1 MARKQKKERRR
12 EALAAAKRL
21 LFREGMQAAS
31 VRRVAE
37 EAEMSAGSLRHIFP
51 SHDELFVALFEDG
64 RRRSSA
70 RLKQLRAAPPG
81 RELCLVAAVD
91 ILLSLLPLSATTR
104 VDLLVQ
110 LSVQTDHPNNPVLV
124 AAHRETSEQL
134 DELCR
139 EIVATTLAPHE
150 VAAAALELR
159 LVLDGVTMRVLSHPD
174 FTEAQA
180 REIFTTTLR
189 RLRFL

>member
-1 MARKQKKERRR
+1 MARKQKKERRT

-21 LFREGMQAAS
+21 LAREGMQAAS

-64 RRRSSA
+64 RRRSTT
-70 RLKQLRAAPPG
+70 RLRQLQEAPAG
-81 RELCLVAAVD
+81 AELCLAAAVD
-91 ILLSLLPLSATTR
+91 TLLSLLPLTPTTK
-104 VDLLVQ
+104 VDFLVQ
-110 LSVQTDHPNNPVLV
+110 LAVQTDHPNNPVLV
-124 AAHRETSEQL
+124 DAHRESSEQL

-139 EIVATTLAPHE
+139 AIVGATCTAPEI
-150 VAAAALELR
+150 AAAALELR
-159 LVLDGVTMRVLSHPD
+159 LMFDGVAMRMLEND
-174 FTEAQA
+174 TFGEAQA
-180 REIFTTTLR
+180 REMFSATLR

>member
-1 MARKQKKERRR
+1 MARKQKKERRK

-21 LFREGMQAAS
+21 LSREGMQAAS

-51 SHDELFVALFEDG
+51 SHDELFIALFEDG
-64 RRRSSA
+64 RKRSA
-70 RLKQLRAAPPG
+70 TRLKQLQATPAG
-81 RELCLVAAVD
+81 SELCLAAAVD
-91 ILLSLLPLSATTR
+91 TLLALLPLSPGTR

-110 LSVQTDHPNNPVLV
+110 LAVQTDHPNNPVLV
-124 AAHRETSEQL
+124 ESYRETCEQL

-139 EIVATTLAPHE
+139 AIVATTVAPHE
-150 VAAAALELR
+150 VAEAALELR
-159 LVLDGVTMRVLSHPD
+159 LVLDGVTMRVLSKAD
-174 FTEAQA
+174 FGEAEA
-180 REIFTTTLR
+180 RAALNKTLR

>member
-21 LFREGMQAAS
+21 LAREGMQAAS

-64 RRRSSA
+64 RKRSTT
-70 RLKQLRAAPPG
+70 RLTQLQEAPAG
-81 RELCLVAAVD
+81 AELCLAAAVD
-91 ILLSLLPLSATTR
+91 TLLSLLPLTPATR
-104 VDLLVQ
+104 VDYLVQ
-110 LSVQTDHPNNPVLV
+110 LSVQTDHPNNPVLME
-124 AAHRETSEQL
+124 AYRESSGQL

-139 EIVATTLAPHE
+139 AIVATTCIAPEIE
-150 VAAAALELR
+150 VAALELR
-159 LVLDGVTMRVLSHPD
+159 LMLDGVTLRVLENGN
-174 FTEAQA
+174 FGEAQA
-180 REIFTTTLR
+180 REVLSATLR
-189 RLRFL
+189 GLRFL